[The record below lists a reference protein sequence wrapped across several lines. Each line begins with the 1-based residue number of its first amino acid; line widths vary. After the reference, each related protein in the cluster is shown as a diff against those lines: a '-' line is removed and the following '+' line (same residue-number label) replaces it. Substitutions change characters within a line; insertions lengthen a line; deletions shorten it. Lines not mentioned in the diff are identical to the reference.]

1 MVEIGPGTLLD
12 GKYEILTLLGAGGM
26 GEVFKARHVHLN
38 AFRCIKVMKQGL
50 LVDDAYRARFLRE
63 AQMATQIHHRNI
75 AVVHDFFL
83 AERGSYMVT
92 EFIDGTTVRQWTK
105 AYGRFPLALA
115 ADVAVQVLD
124 GLDHIHRR
132 GLLHRDVSSD
142 NVMLSYDAEGFLI
155 AKIIDLGIAKDTNT
169 TSSTEQTQIGM
180 LIGNPK
186 YMSPEQ
192 LGDLPPGEQ
201 VDNRADLYCLGVVI
215 FEMLLG
221 AAPFASETPHGYIV
235 KHLTQQPPPFATIV
249 P

>member
-92 EFIDGTTVRQWTK
+92 EFIDGTTVRQWSK
-105 AYGRFPLALA
+105 AYGRFPLAHFTTIAEHIAISAQSAYVVVGEIIGGAILFA
-115 ADVAVQVLD
+115 AW
-124 GLDHIHRR
+124 IKRKR
-132 GLLHRDVSSD
+132 YSS
-142 NVMLSYDAEGFLI
+142 
-155 AKIIDLGIAKDTNT
+155 
-169 TSSTEQTQIGM
+169 
-180 LIGNPK
+180 
-186 YMSPEQ
+186 
-192 LGDLPPGEQ
+192 
-201 VDNRADLYCLGVVI
+201 
-215 FEMLLG
+215 
-221 AAPFASETPHGYIV
+221 
-235 KHLTQQPPPFATIV
+235 
-249 P
+249 